1 MQAEKDFDTLSALVG
16 ALLGAYECGRLVTP
30 QGILVTKGTWWTPP
44 TLVDYLRTTPM
55 SDFPDVAGKDPAWT
69 NFEFLESYFSNFEEG
84 TRFIASRRLCVWQ

>member
-84 TRFIASRRLCVWQ
+84 VTDRRNGANP